1 MLQKRIFDI
10 IFSSIGLILLAPL
23 FIVIA
28 VLIKV
33 DSKGEVFFR
42 QVRVGKNEVPFKIY
56 KFRTMASKQKGSE
69 LKITIGNDRRITNI
83 GKTLRKYKIDEL
95 PQLINILK
103 GEMSFVGPRPE
114 VQEYV
119 KHYSKQNRDTVL
131 SVRPGITDIASI
143 EFKDEN
149 TILAKEA
156 DPEKAYIEKI
166 LPKKLRYCR
175 FYVNNQSLCY
185 DVFII
190 LQTLKAVVSR

>member
-10 IFSSIGLILLAPL
+10 IFSIIGLLLLAPL

-28 VLIKV
+28 VLIKA
-33 DSKGEVFFR
+33 DSKGEIFFR
-42 QVRVGKNEVPFKIY
+42 QVRVGKDEIPFKIY
-56 KFRTMASKQKGSE
+56 KFRTMTSKHKGGE
-69 LKITIGNDRRITNI
+69 LKITIGNDSRITNI

-114 VQEYV
+114 VPEYV
-119 KHYSKQNRDTVL
+119 KYYSQKDRDIVL

-149 TILAKEA
+149 ATLSQEA

-175 FYVNNQSLCY
+175 FYVKKQSLAY
-185 DVFII
+185 DVSII
-190 LQTLKAVVSR
+190 LKTLQAVVS

>member
-1 MLQKRIFDI
+1 MT
-10 IFSSIGLILLAPL
+10 
-23 FIVIA
+23 
-28 VLIKV
+28 
-33 DSKGEVFFR
+33 SKH
-42 QVRVGKNEVPFKIY
+42 
-56 KFRTMASKQKGSE
+56 KGGE
-69 LKITIGNDRRITNI
+69 LKITIGNDSRITNI

-114 VQEYV
+114 VPEYV
-119 KHYSKQNRDTVL
+119 KYYSQKDRDIVL

-149 TILAKEA
+149 AILSQEA

-175 FYVNNQSLCY
+175 FYVKKQSLAY
-185 DVFII
+185 DVSII
-190 LQTLKAVVSR
+190 LKTLQAVVS